1 MSKKKVLFDKGIYS
15 LVAIDRAI
23 KDYRELA
30 HIERIEEEQQMCCIF
45 NKCRYD
51 IDITIKEFCNYVID
65 IMNSKGKI

>member
-30 HIERIEEEQQMCCIF
+30 HIESIPVV
-45 NKCRYD
+45 K
-51 IDITIKEFCNYVID
+51 
-65 IMNSKGKI
+65 